1 MARDFNIRDRD
12 WNSLYPFYFFHSD
25 FLIEIANS
33 FEYKLSSPIHQ
44 VPTCYV
50 DNHNGSNFVIDL
62 LFHWPNSVEMNN
74 HFILPDFQ
82 HPLYH
87 TPLMVNI
94 SIIEEVIQEKN
105 IPLSKITRKK

>member
-1 MARDFNIRDRD
+1 
-12 WNSLYPFYFFHSD
+12 
-25 FLIEIANS
+25 
-33 FEYKLSSPIHQ
+33 
-44 VPTCYV
+44 
-50 DNHNGSNFVIDL
+50 
-62 LFHWPNSVEMNN
+62 MNN